1 MNSDDYGSDTG
12 GEETSEEDLED
23 EVVSSIQDR
32 ITPSRTHHMNTSFY
46 GRRGEKNS
54 SVQPAAAS
62 PAKRKCLR
70 SPHPDRTS
78 NEMSFDS
85 PPTRTPTGCSHC
97 DKTYRNN
104 PSSSRGAVTPIVT
117 PQHGRGN
124 SRPLSS
130 CSAISPVTP
139 KTITPTQHL
148 SRGSHSNLTTVE
160 HLQLGRTKRST
171 PIQLLL
177 QGILCVHLLQRL
189 LDRRIRIDLL
199 HLLDIS
205 MKMKALKV
213 LLAFHHQK
221 WTGWQ
226 KPHQ

>member
-1 MNSDDYGSDTG
+1 MNSDDYGSDEIFTG

-32 ITPSRTHHMNTSFY
+32 ITPSRTHHNFY
-46 GRRGEKNS
+46 GRRGKKNS

-78 NEMSFDS
+78 KEMSFDS
-85 PPTRTPTGCSHC
+85 PPTRTPTGRSHW

-117 PQHGRGN
+117 PQHGRADRGN
-124 SRPLSS
+124 SRPSSS

-148 SRGSHSNLTTVE
+148 SRGSPSNLTTV
-160 HLQLGRTKRST
+160 
-171 PIQLLL
+171 
-177 QGILCVHLLQRL
+177 
-189 LDRRIRIDLL
+189 
-199 HLLDIS
+199 
-205 MKMKALKV
+205 
-213 LLAFHHQK
+213 
-221 WTGWQ
+221 
-226 KPHQ
+226 